1 MKRKEIRV
9 GLIGFGTIG
18 SGVVKVL
25 QRNAA
30 LIEKRM
36 GARLVL
42 KKIADI
48 DIVSDRGVKVRP
60 GLLTKNV
67 EEVLRDPEIDIVMEL
82 IGGVEP
88 AKTFVLHAIRNK
100 KHVVTANKALIALHG
115 DEIFNAAHRFGVDI
129 GFEASVGG
137 GIPLIRSIKEGLVAN
152 RIHSIFGILN
162 GTSNY
167 ILSKMTDEGK
177 SFKEVLR
184 EAQAKGYA
192 EANPTYD
199 VEGID
204 AAHKLTILIRL
215 AFGTPLHFDEVFTG
229 GISGIT
235 PVDIEFSREFG
246 YRIKLLAIAK
256 FEEGKL
262 EARVHPTMIAEG
274 HLLSTVSSVFN
285 AIYIQGDAVG
295 PTLFYGQGAGEM
307 PTASAVV
314 SDLVELGRNL
324 LIQASDRRVPGLSY
338 QASAIEKIPLKP
350 MEDVICP
357 YYMRFSAVD
366 RPKVLS
372 KISGI
377 LGKNG
382 ISIASVIQK
391 GRKIKG
397 AVPIVMMTHEAKER
411 NMHRALHE
419 IDRLGAIRGKTRF
432 IRVENELK

>member
-1 MKRKEIRV
+1 MKRKEINV

-25 QRNAA
+25 QRNAT

-67 EEVLRDPEIDIVMEL
+67 EEVLRAPEIDIVMEL
-82 IGGVEP
+82 IGGIEP
-88 AKTFVLHAIRNK
+88 AKTFVLQAIRNK

-115 DEIFNAAHRFGVDI
+115 DEIFNTAHRFGVDV

-215 AFGTPLHFDEVFTG
+215 AFGTPLQFEEVFTG
-229 GISGIT
+229 GISEIT
-235 PVDIEFSREFG
+235 PVDVEFSREFG

-262 EARVHPTMIAEG
+262 EARVHPTMIREG

-324 LIQASDRRVPGLSY
+324 LIQASDQRVPGLSY

-366 RPKVLS
+366 RPGVLS
-372 KISGI
+372 RISGI

-397 AVPIVMMTHEAKER
+397 TVPIVMMTHEAKER
-411 NMHRALHE
+411 NVHRALHE
-419 IDRLGAIRGKTRF
+419 IDRMSAIRGKTRF

>member
-1 MKRKEIRV
+1 MKRKEINV

-25 QRNAA
+25 QRNAT

-67 EEVLRDPEIDIVMEL
+67 EEVLRAPEIDIVMEL
-82 IGGVEP
+82 IGGIEP
-88 AKTFVLHAIRNK
+88 AKTFVLQAIRNK

-115 DEIFNAAHRFGVDI
+115 DEIFNAAHRFGVDV

-215 AFGTPLHFDEVFTG
+215 AFGTPLRFDEIFTG
-229 GISGIT
+229 GISEIT

-262 EARVHPTMIAEG
+262 EARVHPTMIREG
-274 HLLSTVSSVFN
+274 HLLSTVNSVFN

-295 PTLFYGQGAGEM
+295 PILLYGQGAGEM

-366 RPKVLS
+366 RPGVLS
-372 KISGI
+372 RISGI

-397 AVPIVMMTHEAKER
+397 AVSIVMMTHEAKEK

>member
-1 MKRKEIRV
+1 
-9 GLIGFGTIG
+9 
-18 SGVVKVL
+18 
-25 QRNAA
+25 
-30 LIEKRM
+30 
-36 GARLVL
+36 
-42 KKIADI
+42 
-48 DIVSDRGVKVRP
+48 
-60 GLLTKNV
+60 
-67 EEVLRDPEIDIVMEL
+67 
-82 IGGVEP
+82 
-88 AKTFVLHAIRNK
+88 
-100 KHVVTANKALIALHG
+100 VVTANKALIALHG
-115 DEIFNAAHRFGVDI
+115 DEIFNAAHRFGVDV

-167 ILSKMTDEGK
+167 ILSKMTDEGR
-177 SFKEVLR
+177 SFKEVLK

-192 EANPTYD
+192 EADPTYD

-215 AFGTPLHFDEVFTG
+215 AFGTPLQSDEVFTG
-229 GISGIT
+229 GISEIT

-256 FEEGKL
+256 LEEGKL
-262 EARVHPTMIAEG
+262 EARVHPTMIPEG
-274 HLLSTVSSVFN
+274 HLLSTVSGVFN

-295 PTLFYGQGAGEM
+295 PTLLYGQGAGQM

-314 SDLVELGRNL
+314 GDLVELGRNIL
-324 LIQASDRRVPGLSY
+324 VQARGRRVPGLSY
-338 QASAIEKIPLKP
+338 QASAIEKIPLKR
-350 MEDVICP
+350 MEDVIAP

-366 RPKVLS
+366 RPGVLS
-372 KISGI
+372 KVSGI

-391 GRKIKG
+391 GRQIKG
-397 AVPIVMMTHEAKER
+397 AVPIVMMIHEAKER
-411 NMHRALHE
+411 NVHRALHE
-419 IDRLGAIRGKTRF
+419 IERLGAIREKTRF

>member
-48 DIVSDRGVKVRP
+48 DTVSDRGVKVRP

-67 EEVLRDPEIDIVMEL
+67 EEVLRAPEIDIVMEL
-82 IGGVEP
+82 IGGIEP

-115 DEIFNAAHRFGVDI
+115 DEIFNAARRFGVDI

-215 AFGTPLHFDEVFTG
+215 AFGTPLHFEEVFTG
-229 GISGIT
+229 GISEIT

-314 SDLVELGRNL
+314 SDIVELGRNL

-338 QASAIEKIPLKP
+338 QDSAIEKIPLKP
-350 MEDVICP
+350 MEDVIVP

-366 RPKVLS
+366 RPGVLS

-382 ISIASVIQK
+382 ISIVSVIQK

-397 AVPIVMMTHEAKER
+397 AVPIVMMTHEAKEK
-411 NMHRALHE
+411 NVHRALHE

-432 IRVENELK
+432 IRVENKLK

>member
-48 DIVSDRGVKVRP
+48 DTVSDRGVNVKP

-67 EEVLRDPEIDIVMEL
+67 EEVLRAPDIDIVMEL
-82 IGGVEP
+82 IGGIEP
-88 AKTFVLHAIRNK
+88 AKTFVLRAIRNK

-115 DEIFNAAHRFGVDI
+115 DEIFNAARRFGVDI

-215 AFGTPLHFDEVFTG
+215 AFGTPLRCDEVFTG
-229 GISGIT
+229 GISEIT

-314 SDLVELGRNL
+314 SDIVELGRNL

-338 QASAIEKIPLKP
+338 QESAIEKIPLKP
-350 MEDVICP
+350 MEDVIVP

-366 RPKVLS
+366 RPGVLS

-382 ISIASVIQK
+382 ISIVSVIQK

-397 AVPIVMMTHEAKER
+397 AVPIVMMTHEAKEK
-411 NMHRALHE
+411 NVHRALHE
-419 IDRLGAIRGKTRF
+419 IDGLGAIRGKTRF
-432 IRVENELK
+432 IRVENKLK